1 MICKNCGK
9 PSAYHNTITRTYGK
23 GDDLL
28 VIEDV
33 PVISCRNCGIDLISA
48 ETFHA
53 LNQLR
58 NSAEVRAAKRLVA
71 VVGYNAAVA
80 EVTSK
85 ANLEES
91 SLAAA

>member
-9 PSAYHNTITRTYGK
+9 PTAYNSTITRTYGK

-53 LNQLR
+53 LNKLR
-58 NSAEVRAAKRLVA
+58 ASVEVRAAKRLVV
-71 VVGYNAAVA
+71 VVGYNEAVA
-80 EVTSK
+80 DVITN
-85 ANLEES
+85 ANIEES
-91 SLAAA
+91 GVAVA

>member
-9 PSAYHNTITRTYGK
+9 PTAYNTVITRTYGK

-53 LNQLR
+53 LNKLR
-58 NSAEVRAAKRLVA
+58 TSAEVRAAKRLVA
-71 VVGYNAAVA
+71 VVGYNEAVA
-80 EVTSK
+80 EVASK
-85 ANLEES
+85 DKIEES
-91 SLAAA
+91 SVAVA

>member
-1 MICKNCGK
+1 M
-9 PSAYHNTITRTYGK
+9 
-23 GDDLL
+23 L

-58 NSAEVRAAKRLVA
+58 LSAEIRAAKRLVA
-71 VVGYNAAVA
+71 VVGYNEAVA
-80 EVTSK
+80 EVISK
-85 ANLEES
+85 GSIEKSGVAV
-91 SLAAA
+91 A